1 MKNKL
6 LNFNL
11 SNPNN
16 ELRLRKMASDQLVYF
31 RTQSISDKAKECE
44 RLLLKFFNCPQGR
57 VIFLT
62 GSGTMGMEALVSNLL
77 TRQDQVLVVNG
88 GTFGQRWVDICHR
101 YRLNTH
107 DYKVEF
113 GKNIDIRNLIS
124 KINEV
129 NPSYVLMQHVE
140 TSSGQLNDVRTIGE
154 VCKSHGSKLIVDA
167 MTGFMIH
174 STDMQDCNIYAT
186 VTSSNKGLCLY
197 PGMAFIVLSEK
208 ATQHKFSSLSL
219 YWDFTKYL
227 KDFTEMYFP
236 FTPNTLIINQLYEK
250 LKRIDRSGVE
260 NQLEKVRRIATAF
273 RNKIKDLPLTIVSET
288 PTTCCT
294 VLYTQRTDVKR
305 FFERMKRRNVFFTPS
320 GGPAGKLFFVG
331 HMGDLI
337 ASDYDFFVRELG
349 KWLHES

>member
-1 MKNKL
+1 MKNKP

-16 ELRLRKMASDQLVYF
+16 ELCLREKASDQLIYF
-31 RTQSISDKAKECE
+31 RTQAVSDKAKECE

-57 VIFLT
+57 VIFMT

-77 TRQDQVLVVNG
+77 TRKDRVLVING

-113 GKNIDIRNLIS
+113 GKNIDIRHLGA

-140 TSSGQLNDVRTIGE
+140 TSSGQLNDVRMIGQI
-154 VCKSHGSKLIVDA
+154 CKRHGAKLIVDA

-174 STDMQDCNIYAT
+174 STDMHGCNIYAA

-197 PGMAFIVLSEK
+197 PGMAFIVLSEQ
-208 ATQHKFSSLSL
+208 AIQHKFNSSAL

-227 KDFTEMYFP
+227 KEFTEMYFP
-236 FTPNTLIINQLYEK
+236 FTPNTLIINQLYER

-260 NQLEKVRRIATAF
+260 RQLEKIHRLAIAF
-273 RNKIKDLPLTIVSET
+273 RTKIKDLPLTIASET
-288 PTTCCT
+288 PTNCCT
-294 VLYTQRTDVKR
+294 VLYTQRTDVKK
-305 FFERMKRRNVFFTPS
+305 FFERMKRRNIFFTPS
-320 GGPAGKLFFVG
+320 GGAAGKLFFVG

-337 ASDYDFFVRELG
+337 AEDYDIFVRELR
-349 KWLHES
+349 KWLHED